1 MLGGSGGYAGTTFDW
16 HQRFGVLVAF
26 GALLS
31 LGAWIAARRSLA
43 PGAAIAY
50 RLLLGVTAMMIVVA
64 GHFGATLT
72 HGEGYLTEHAPAPVR
87 GLLAQLLGGRE
98 SAHRMIRADQAVAY
112 TTLVRPI
119 LESRCVRCH
128 GAAKAEGKLR
138 LDSPEGI
145 RKGGEDGAVVVAG
158 KAAESDLVRRIWL
171 PASHKDAMPPGG
183 TQPVPA
189 SDAALIRWWVDQ
201 GAPLTARS
209 RNSRSRLTSNRR
221 SRR

>member
-1 MLGGSGGYAGTTFDW
+1 MSELALFLGRFHPLLVHFPIVLLLLAVALELRAMRAARNSHSSYSAPDGGRTAILIAGAVAALITAGAGLLLGGSGGYAGTTFDW

-26 GALLS
+26 GAVLS

-98 SAHRMIRADQAVAY
+98 SAPRMIRADQAVAY

-138 LDSPEGI
+138 LDSPEG
-145 RKGGEDGAVVVAG
+145 D
-158 KAAESDLVRRIWL
+158 S
-171 PASHKDAMPPGG
+171 
-183 TQPVPA
+183 
-189 SDAALIRWWVDQ
+189 
-201 GAPLTARS
+201 
-209 RNSRSRLTSNRR
+209 
-221 SRR
+221 